1 MPIENY
7 ISVLEA
13 RDWIDEKKKMYLLYV
28 RATGKH
34 EKNLHPHFQSIPASK
49 VTQIIPQLDEH
60 YPILILS
67 DTDEESEKAHSVLT
81 SCGLNAYIVRG
92 GTQEWQQVLPEL

>member
-13 RDWIDEKKKMYLLYV
+13 RDWINEKKKMYLLDV
-28 RATGKH
+28 RTTEKH
-34 EKNLHPHFQSIPASK
+34 AENSLSHFQSVPISK
-49 VTQIIPQLDEH
+49 VTQIIPQLDEL
-60 YPILILS
+60 YPILIVS
-67 DTDEESEKAHSVLT
+67 DIDEESEKARSMLT

-92 GTQEWQQVLPEL
+92 GIHEWQQVLPEL